1 MKTDLDLK
9 KKIGQLL
16 MFGFDAT
23 EVNEHAIHMIR
34 DLNIGNV
41 ILFTR
46 NIESPK
52 QLHKLT
58 FDLQELAMTHIG
70 IPLFIAIDQEGGMV
84 TRIRQGGTFFPG
96 AMTISATDNPDHAT
110 WVGETMGM
118 ELAMLGINVDFAP
131 VLDVN
136 INPRNP
142 VIGVRSYS
150 DDEERVARF
159 GTAFI
164 KGLQK
169 HVIATAK
176 HFPGHGDTHLDSH
189 LALPRVDVDRRR
201 LEQVEL
207 HPFKVAIEEGVQAI
221 MSSHIVF
228 KALDDRFPATLS
240 HPILTDLLRK
250 ELGFDGLIFTD
261 CLQMKAIQNTYTTP
275 KAAVMA
281 LYAGANVMCVCH
293 SEDLQESA
301 QKEIFRAVFEHE
313 LSSSLIDERVSRV
326 LARKASLQPF
336 RYSYSDVLEH
346 VGTKEAK
353 DRAQA
358 IVTQAVTRVK
368 GKVFQPKDRTLLIGI
383 LPKATSIADETDGKS
398 DFYDRLKE
406 ALPSFDVLSFDLGI
420 DQPDID
426 KAVTCA
432 RDYDQVV
439 LCTYN
444 ANTDLG
450 QQNLIETIVSLGVEH
465 HVIAMRNPY
474 DLVFVPTIENYVCFY
489 ENTPNARE
497 ALIDYL
503 KGTRIPEGSL
513 PIIYE

>member
-23 EVNEHAIHMIR
+23 TINEHAIHMIR
-34 DLNIGNV
+34 DLKIGNV

-52 QLHKLT
+52 QLHRLT
-58 FDLQELAMTHIG
+58 SDLQELAMEHIG

-84 TRIRQGGTFFPG
+84 TRIQQGGTFFPG
-96 AMTISATDNPDHAT
+96 AMTISATDDLEHAT

-118 ELAMLGINVDFAP
+118 ELAMLGINVNFAP

-142 VIGVRSYS
+142 VIGVRSYA
-150 DDEERVARF
+150 DDEEKVARF
-159 GTAFI
+159 GNAFI

-189 LALPRVDVDRRR
+189 LALPYVNVDRRR
-201 LEQVEL
+201 LDRVEL
-207 HPFKVAIEEGVQAI
+207 YPFKAAIQQGVQAI

-228 KALDDRFPATLS
+228 QALDDRFPATLS
-240 HPILTDLLRK
+240 RPILTDLLRN
-250 ELGFDGLIFTD
+250 ELKFDGLIFTD

-281 LYAGANVMCVCH
+281 LSAGANVMCICH
-293 SEDLQESA
+293 SEHLQESA
-301 QKEIFRAVFEHE
+301 QKEIIRAVHNHE
-313 LSSSLIDERVSRV
+313 ISSALIDERVARV
-326 LARKASLQPF
+326 LTKKMSLEPF
-336 RYSYSDVLEH
+336 FYTDSDVLKH

-353 DRAQA
+353 DRSEA
-358 IVTQAVTRVK
+358 IVKKAATLVK
-368 GKVFQPKDRTLLIGI
+368 GKTFHLMDRTLLIGI
-383 LPKATSIADETDGKS
+383 LPKATSIADEIDGKS
-398 DFYDRLKE
+398 DFYDRLKD
-406 ALPSFDVLSFDLGI
+406 ALPSLDVLSFDLGI
-420 DQPDID
+420 DQPEIE
-426 KAVTCA
+426 KATRRA

-444 ANTDLG
+444 ANTDEG
-450 QQNLIETIVSLGVEH
+450 QQQLIKRIISLDVEH

-474 DLVFVPTIENYVCFY
+474 DLVFVPAIENYVCFY

-497 ALIDYL
+497 ALKDYL
-503 KGTRIPEGSL
+503 KGTLVLEGRL
-513 PIIYE
+513 PIVHE